1 MTAVLSSPYSLT
13 PAPLDPKNPTH
24 VTVAIPS
31 PTRAARLEALLTVT
45 KSWEQAGA
53 AVRAAR
59 AVMHKRLRA
68 MSIAKTVRPDD
79 LRRAEKGM
87 EKVVEK
93 GVREV
98 KAVVDGAKKVLEE
111 GW

>member
-1 MTAVLSSPYSLT
+1 
-13 PAPLDPKNPTH
+13 
-24 VTVAIPS
+24 
-31 PTRAARLEALLTVT
+31 
-45 KSWEQAGA
+45 
-53 AVRAAR
+53 
-59 AVMHKRLRA
+59 MHKRLRA